1 MFTVVLMTYLH
12 IYICKDVKV
21 LLIARMVE
29 ALRVVFMALFLLKI
43 RKIDNILSYRSRS
56 YLVKSDVE
64 RIDCPGQ
71 LGIIG
76 TNLISLLPQPLAVG
90 CNVAGTVN
98 GDSSD
103 VVRIRIR
110 TKDLNQKA
118 YELCASL

>member
-56 YLVKSDVE
+56 YHVKSGVKWVN
-64 RIDCPGQ
+64 CPG
-71 LGIIG
+71 
-76 TNLISLLPQPLAVG
+76 
-90 CNVAGTVN
+90 
-98 GDSSD
+98 
-103 VVRIRIR
+103 
-110 TKDLNQKA
+110 
-118 YELCASL
+118 